1 MPSWKK
7 LIASGSDASLN
18 SLIVQNGITGSLIGT
33 SSYSSNSN
41 LLSGQ
46 SGSYYLPSSSIDD
59 IVKNNSDIYGST
71 TKVSQIISLT
81 AAEYASIGTKDSGT
95 LYVII

>member
-18 SLIVQNGITGSLIGT
+18 SLVVQNGITGSLNGT

-41 LLSGQ
+41 LLGGQ
-46 SGSYYLPSSSIDD
+46 SGSYYLPSSSIGD
-59 IVKNNSDIYGST
+59 IVKNDTDIYGST
-71 TKVSQIISLT
+71 QKVGQIISLT
-81 AAEYASIGTKDSGT
+81 SVEYDAIVTKDSGT